1 MKKKTGLKRGIT
13 VIAAMLM
20 ISMLYVSCGSS
31 TMNTTEAE
39 VAYDSEGYIAEYSDE
54 AKSTEVAVEEA
65 SIAESPQMEATDEA
79 VTDTTG
85 TTTAN
90 VADNRKL
97 ITTVSLEVE
106 TEEYDVLIPTLEEKI
121 AQAGGYIESRND
133 YNSGYYGDDGLRSSY
148 MSIRIPS
155 DQLDQFLETVESQ
168 SNITYRNLYVQDV
181 TLQYVDMES
190 HKKML
195 LTEQDSLMKL
205 LETAETV
212 EDIITIESRLSE
224 VRYQIESLES
234 QLRTYDNLI
243 EYSTVS
249 INITEVERYT
259 PAIEKGTWEKISTGF
274 MENLYKVRDGL
285 KDFSIGFVISLPII
299 FVWLFVIAIIAI
311 IVRFGILSS
320 RKKKQKKLKKAYDD
334 YNNNLAMNH
343 QMYQQMNPIANEVS
357 KPGNQNTLKP
367 ANTTN
372 VTSSDGKINQ

>member
-65 SIAESPQMEATDEA
+65 SIAESPQMEATGEA
-79 VTDTTG
+79 VTD

-133 YNSGYYGDDGLRSSY
+133 YNSGYYGNDGLRSSY

-155 DQLDQFLETVESQ
+155 DQLDQFLKTVESQ

-357 KPGNQNTLKP
+357 KPGNQNTPNP

-372 VTSSDGKINQ
+372 VKSGDGKINQ